1 MTCTAN
7 CRRSR
12 SRPRGNH
19 TRSSSTRYIEPFCG
33 SAGLFF
39 DLQCWGISTM
49 ELLCAFSFNKAR
61 LFGGPDRPVKLTP
74 ATSPFPRLGWVLTG
88 SIAAGS
94 EYPLGND
101 RTGRVLQRVCSDTS
115 RNTPQ
120 DRATSTTCPYSR
132 HIGAV
137 AGWRTM
143 LGAVFPQDPACKT
156 RSHPRNFIVA
166 HRKKDCRTHFPGA
179 CRCQICRPDGVRSA
193 RAGKLVHPVS
203 ADRPEGK

>member
-120 DRATSTTCPYSR
+120 DRATSGTWPSS
-132 HIGAV
+132 HLIGEVVGTGTVPSSIRPPVRFARNSSSTLCCSLLYLAV
-137 AGWRTM
+137 MHVQLAPTARPSTKASERLQTLASLTKAGI
-143 LGAVFPQDPACKT
+143 AAP
-156 RSHPRNFIVA
+156 
-166 HRKKDCRTHFPGA
+166 
-179 CRCQICRPDGVRSA
+179 
-193 RAGKLVHPVS
+193 
-203 ADRPEGK
+203 